1 MDINL
6 TEILSDKNT
15 VAIGGHTHPDGD
27 CVGSVTGLTL
37 YIKENF
43 PQIKLDTY
51 LEEVPEA
58 LRMVGDNISVISE
71 VTDEKEYDLFICLDC
86 GDEKRL
92 GFSGVL
98 FNKAK
103 HTLCID
109 HHKSNDAFAEI
120 NHIVPDASSTSEL
133 ICHLLDEKK
142 ISFEVA
148 KALYMGI
155 AHDTGVFQYSC
166 TSPETMETAAMLM
179 RKGIDVSEIIDKTY
193 FEKTFI
199 QNKLLGRALDKSY
212 TVLDGKVI
220 VSAIEKSDFEELN
233 ASSKDTEGIVAQLRT
248 TKGVETALFM
258 YAAEEGKFKISLRSK
273 GLTDV
278 SLIAGKFGG
287 GGHARAAGATIEGDS
302 KSITDSVVSEIAK
315 QHEMEYKS

>member
-1 MDINL
+1 MDLNL
-6 TEILSDKNT
+6 TEILSDKKT

-43 PQIKLDTY
+43 PEIELDTY

-58 LRMVGDNISVISE
+58 LKMVGDNISVISK
-71 VTDEKEYDLFICLDC
+71 VNDEKEYDLFICLDC

-109 HHKSNDAFAEI
+109 HHKSNESFAEV

-133 ICHLLDEKK
+133 VCHLLDENKM
-142 ISFEVA
+142 SYETA
-148 KALYMGI
+148 QALYMGI

-179 RKGIDVSEIIDKTY
+179 RKGIDVSNIIDKTY
-193 FEKTFI
+193 FEKTYT
-199 QNKLLGRALDKSY
+199 QNKLLGRALDKSF

-220 VSAIEKSDFEELN
+220 VSVIEKNDFDALG

-248 TKGVETALFM
+248 TKGVETSLFM
-258 YAAEEGKFKISLRSK
+258 YAVEGNKFKISLRSK
-273 GLTDV
+273 GLIDV
-278 SLIAGKFGG
+278 SLIAGIFGG
-287 GGHARAAGATIEGDS
+287 GGHARAAGATIEGES
-302 KSITDSVVSEIAK
+302 SVVVDAVVKEIQK
-315 QHEMEYKS
+315 QHEMEK

>member
-1 MDINL
+1 MDLNL
-6 TEILSDKNT
+6 TEILSDKKT

-43 PQIKLDTY
+43 PEIELDTY

-58 LRMVGDNISVISE
+58 LKMVGDNISVISE
-71 VTDEKEYDLFICLDC
+71 VNDEKEYDLFICLDC

-109 HHKSNDAFAEI
+109 HHKSNESFAEV

-133 ICHLLDEKK
+133 VCHLLDENKM
-142 ISFEVA
+142 SYETA
-148 KALYMGI
+148 QALYMGI

-179 RKGIDVSEIIDKTY
+179 RKGIDVSNIIDKTY
-193 FEKTFI
+193 FEKTYT
-199 QNKLLGRALDKSY
+199 QNKLLGRALDKSF

-220 VSAIEKSDFEELN
+220 VSVIEKNDFDALG

-248 TKGVETALFM
+248 TKGVETSLFM
-258 YAAEEGKFKISLRSK
+258 YAVEGNKFKISLRSK
-273 GLTDV
+273 GLIDV
-278 SLIAGKFGG
+278 SLIAGIFGG
-287 GGHARAAGATIEGDS
+287 GGHARAAGATIEGES
-302 KSITDSVVSEIAK
+302 SVVVDAVVKEIQK
-315 QHEMEYKS
+315 QHEMEK

>member
-1 MDINL
+1 MELNL
-6 TEILSDKNT
+6 TEILSGKKT
-15 VAIGGHTHPDGD
+15 VAVGGHTHPDGD

-37 YIKENF
+37 YIKENY
-43 PQIKLDTY
+43 PDIILDTY

-58 LRMVGDNISVISE
+58 LKMVGDNIKVISS
-71 VTDEKEYDLFICLDC
+71 VDKITEYDLFICLDC
-86 GDEKRL
+86 GDESRL
-92 GFSGVL
+92 GFSMPL
-98 FNKAK
+98 FDKAK
-103 HTLCID
+103 KTVCID
-109 HHKSNDAFAEI
+109 HHKSNIAFADI

-133 ICHLLDEKK
+133 IYNILDEEK
-142 ISFEVA
+142 ISYKVA
-148 KALYMGI
+148 QALYMGI

-193 FEKTFI
+193 FEKTFT
-199 QNKLLGRALDKSY
+199 QNKLLGRALDKSF
-212 TVLDGKVI
+212 TKLDGMCI
-220 VSAIEKSDFEELN
+220 VSVIEQDDFKELN
-233 ASSKDTEGIVAQLRT
+233 ADAKDTEGIVAQLRT

-258 YAAEEGKFKISLRSK
+258 YAVSENKFKISLRSK

-302 KSITDSVVSEIAK
+302 NSVVNKVIREIAV
-315 QHEMEYKS
+315 QHGMEDI

>member
-1 MDINL
+1 MDLNL
-6 TEILSDKNT
+6 TEILSDKKT
-15 VAIGGHTHPDGD
+15 VAIGGHIHPDGD

-43 PQIKLDTY
+43 PEIELDTY

-58 LRMVGDNISVISE
+58 LKMVGDNISVISE
-71 VTDEKEYDLFICLDC
+71 VNDEKEYDLFICLDC

-109 HHKSNDAFAEI
+109 HHKSNESFAEV

-133 ICHLLDEKK
+133 VCHLLDENKM
-142 ISFEVA
+142 SYETA
-148 KALYMGI
+148 QALYMGI

-179 RKGIDVSEIIDKTY
+179 RKGIDVSNIIDKTY
-193 FEKTFI
+193 FEKTYT
-199 QNKLLGRALDKSY
+199 QNKLLGRALDKSF

-220 VSAIEKSDFEELN
+220 VSVIEKNDFDALG

-248 TKGVETALFM
+248 TKGVETSLFM
-258 YAAEEGKFKISLRSK
+258 YAVEGNKFKISLRSK
-273 GLTDV
+273 GLIDV
-278 SLIAGKFGG
+278 SLIAGIFGG
-287 GGHARAAGATIEGDS
+287 GGHARAAGATIEGES
-302 KSITDSVVSEIAK
+302 SVVVDAVVKEIQK
-315 QHEMEYKS
+315 QHEMEK

>member
-1 MDINL
+1 MELNL
-6 TEILSDKNT
+6 TEILKDKET

-37 YIKENF
+37 YIKENY
-43 PQIKLDTY
+43 PEIMLDTY

-58 LRMVGDNISVISE
+58 LKMVGDNISVISE
-71 VTDEKEYDLFICLDC
+71 VKDAKEYDLFICLDC

-109 HHKSNDAFAEI
+109 HHKSNVAFADV
-120 NHIVPDASSTSEL
+120 NHIIPDASSTSEL
-133 ICHLLDEKK
+133 VCHLLDEDK
-142 ISFEVA
+142 ISYNTA
-148 KALYMGI
+148 QALYMGI

-193 FEKTFI
+193 FEKTYI

-212 TVLDGKVI
+212 TVLDGMCI
-220 VSAIEKSDFEELN
+220 VSVIEKTDFDEIN
-233 ASSKDTEGIVAQLRT
+233 ATSKDTEGIVAQLRS

-258 YAAEEGKFKISLRSK
+258 YAVDENKFKISLRSK

-278 SLIAGKFGG
+278 SLIAGKFDG
-287 GGHARAAGATIEGDS
+287 GGHARAAGATIEGNS
-302 KSITDSVVSEIAK
+302 KEVVDAVIREIAL
-315 QHEMEYKS
+315 QHGMEVM

>member
-1 MDINL
+1 MELNL
-6 TEILSDKNT
+6 TEILKDKKT

-43 PQIKLDTY
+43 KDIELDTY
-51 LEEVPEA
+51 LEEIPEA
-58 LRMVGDNISVISE
+58 LKMVGDNISVISSA
-71 VTDEKEYDLFICLDC
+71 DDAKEYDLFICLDC

-92 GFSGVL
+92 GFSMPV
-98 FNKAK
+98 FEKAK
-103 HTLCID
+103 HTLCVD
-109 HHKSNDAFAEI
+109 HHKSNEAFAEI

-133 ICHLLDEKK
+133 ISHLLDEDK
-142 ISFEVA
+142 ISYEVA

-193 FEKTFI
+193 FEKTFT

-212 TVLDGKVI
+212 TCLEGKCI
-220 VSAIEKSDFEELN
+220 VSAIEKSDFEELS
-233 ASSKDTEGIVAQLRT
+233 AGAKDTEGIVAQLRT
-248 TKGVETALFM
+248 TKGVECALFM
-258 YAAEEGKFKISLRSK
+258 YAVDDNKFKISLRSK

-278 SLIAGKFGG
+278 SLIAGKFDG
-287 GGHARAAGATIEGDS
+287 GGHARAAGATIEGNS
-302 KSITDSVVSEIAK
+302 KSIAQAVLKEIAM
-315 QHEMEYKS
+315 QHGMEIE